1 MPTANVFNHVFL
13 PPQHCHSVPELRDE
27 VYCQL
32 MKQTTSN
39 RSGGADSCQRAW
51 RLMSILA
58 AYFTCSD
65 TLRYEATSNS
75 RTVH

>member
-1 MPTANVFNHVFL
+1 
-13 PPQHCHSVPELRDE
+13 VPELRDE

-39 RSGGADSCQRAW
+39 RSQAPDSCQRAW

-65 TLRYEATSNS
+65 TLRYIFLFFSFLMDFTDRNA
-75 RTVH
+75 